1 MNKLTSITL
10 FFLCFLWSIQGK
22 AQTQDS
28 VIVKQ
33 ETTVQTTTTTDDN
46 DYDNDRDPLK
56 SRVGIRAGVNISKQ
70 QFDQGDL
77 DVNPDSKFGLDLAL
91 IAEFPIHESFSIMP
105 EFHWMQKGAKI
116 DDLTGGFEQSIRTL
130 NYLEIP
136 VLAKFNFGN
145 PDGDAGFF
153 LFLGPSLGYLFS
165 ATDKDGDGNT
175 NDIDL
180 DDFNRTEVGS
190 HFGAGVRL
198 GAVNIDIRYVLGF
211 SNIANIDEQDEL
223 KVHNR
228 SFGLGLGVMF

>member
-28 VIVKQ
+28 VVVTQ
-33 ETTVQTTTTTDDN
+33 ETTVKTTNDDIDDDN
-46 DYDNDRDPLK
+46 DDEYETR
-56 SRVGIRAGVNISKQ
+56 SRVGLRAGVVISKQ

-91 IAEFPIHESFSIMP
+91 IAEFPLGENFALSP
-105 EFHWMQKGAKI
+105 EFHWMQKGSKI
-116 DDLTGGFEQSIRTL
+116 EDINGGFPESTSTL

-136 VLAKFNFGN
+136 VLAKFTFGDEAAFN
-145 PDGDAGFF
+145 VFF
-153 LFLGPSLGYLFS
+153 GPSVGYLFS

-180 DDFNRTEVGS
+180 EDFNRTELGA
-190 HFGAGVRL
+190 HLGAGIRL
-198 GAVNIDIRYVLGF
+198 GPVVLDVRYILGF
-211 SNIANIDEQDEL
+211 SNIANIDEDDDLEI
-223 KVHNR
+223 HNR
-228 SFGLGLGVMF
+228 SYGAGLSIMF

>member
-1 MNKLTSITL
+1 MFTKTSFTILFL
-10 FFLCFLWSIQGK
+10 FFLWSLQGV

-28 VIVKQ
+28 VIVTQ
-33 ETTVQTTTTTDDN
+33 ETTVRQTTNTDMDN
-46 DYDNDRDPLK
+46 DNDRDPLK

-77 DVNPDSKFGLDLAL
+77 DVNPESKLGMDLAL
-91 IAEFPIHESFSIMP
+91 IAEFPIHESFSIVP

-116 DDLTGGFEQSIRTL
+116 EDLNNGFEESIRTF

-145 PDGDAGFF
+145 PSGDAGFF

-180 DDFNRTEVGS
+180 DDYKRTEVGA
-190 HFGAGVRL
+190 HLGAGIRL
-198 GAVNIDIRYVLGF
+198 GIVNIDARYVLGF
-211 SNIANIDEQDEL
+211 SNIAHIEDENEL
-223 KVHNR
+223 EVHNR
-228 SFGLGLGVMF
+228 GYGLGLTLMF